1 MCCVDGDCLSSPS
14 KGRSSVLPLV
24 PRLAGVLPPL
34 QLCVWKGQRGQHGD
48 GKEGRLCPA
57 RPPGRPEG
65 KGAWRALEQRKRVS
79 GKKETFSLL
88 LLFFLCVVFM
98 CRASG
103 LPVPP
108 SPSELCD
115 SRNPSLISLYFCH
128 LFRFVSASFLSLS
141 GEKLTNWVAGA
152 KWENSCVCSL
162 LIPGQRIRNGSQRYY
177 S

>member
-1 MCCVDGDCLSSPS
+1 MPVFIPVKYLINIWLHQALKKRKKSLLLRSSDLFAVRSASGGGGRTGGSLCCVDADCLPGPS
-14 KGRSSVLPLV
+14 KGRSSVPPVL

-48 GKEGRLCPA
+48 GKEGRLCRA

-88 LLFFLCVVFM
+88 LLFSLCVVFM

-103 LPVPP
+103 LLV
-108 SPSELCD
+108 ELCD
-115 SRNPSLISLYFCH
+115 
-128 LFRFVSASFLSLS
+128 
-141 GEKLTNWVAGA
+141 
-152 KWENSCVCSL
+152 
-162 LIPGQRIRNGSQRYY
+162 
-177 S
+177 